1 VPLPNAF
8 PLNFGN
14 TAIFPFGGAP
24 AVLPAAVKGGL
35 TVVPS
40 AGVYPDTADWHTPY
54 VQQYN
59 LGFQWEFLHD
69 WMLDLGYVGS
79 AGRDF
84 PRLYSINQA
93 PTPALGGISGG
104 PFFPGLS
111 NLLAPGL
118 GNFAVQTDSNS
129 SYNSLQASVN
139 KRFSKGLQMLLSYTY
154 SHSLDDYSGT
164 DVSDITLTP
173 GNLVNQHN
181 YASSDFDRRQRLVV
195 SGVYDL
201 PRFYSGGSAFARRMI
216 DDWQLAGIFT
226 VQSGLPFSIIGSDSA
241 FQQTRGDY
249 APGDTISS
257 ATFSGSVTSRLNEYF
272 NTAAFVLPTA
282 YGDFGATGRNILRG
296 PGQSN
301 VDFSIVKFIPVTE
314 SSRFE
319 FRTEFFNIFN
329 IVNFANP
336 VNILTSANFGQIVA
350 ASTGPRVIQMALK
363 FSF

>member
-1 VPLPNAF
+1 
-8 PLNFGN
+8 
-14 TAIFPFGGAP
+14 
-24 AVLPAAVKGGL
+24 
-35 TVVPS
+35 
-40 AGVYPDTADWHTPY
+40 
-54 VQQYN
+54 
-59 LGFQWEFLHD
+59 
-69 WMLDLGYVGS
+69 
-79 AGRDF
+79 
-84 PRLYSINQA
+84 
-93 PTPALGGISGG
+93 
-104 PFFPGLS
+104 
-111 NLLAPGL
+111 
-118 GNFAVQTDSNS
+118 
-129 SYNSLQASVN
+129 
-139 KRFSKGLQMLLSYTY
+139 
-154 SHSLDDYSGT
+154 
-164 DVSDITLTP
+164 
-173 GNLVNQHN
+173 
-181 YASSDFDRRQRLVV
+181 
-195 SGVYDL
+195 
-201 PRFYSGGSAFARRMI
+201 MI